1 MHRRV
6 PNSLPRLAMTGDA
19 HPPPGA
25 GWNPHSW
32 LEADDAALPPQSGFQ
47 RPSWSRAGVGP
58 HSGQVVVVSPDPFD
72 MPLGRALHCL
82 GGSGGD
88 RVAEVADDRIEPQA
102 GQVIGDA
109 AHDLRREREIMR
121 ISTHE
126 THGGAIWVRE
136 DGVGA
141 EQQAAA
147 LGTLGQVCNGGAGK
161 VATDAVQSP
170 SRGDLAGVLPELD

>member
-82 GGSGGD
+82 GGSGGG
-88 RVAEVADDRIEPQA
+88 RVAAVAEDRIAPPA
-102 GQVIGDA
+102 GPGIGVA
-109 AHDLRREREIMR
+109 AQRPRRERGGGR
-121 ISTHE
+121 ITTS
-126 THGGAIWVRE
+126 
-136 DGVGA
+136 
-141 EQQAAA
+141 
-147 LGTLGQVCNGGAGK
+147 
-161 VATDAVQSP
+161 DA
-170 SRGDLAGVLPELD
+170 